1 LEVLEQNLNTPFAV
15 EQASSHPKGRR
26 KKSADRREEILDAAS
41 ALYITYGPSKTTT
54 RQIADAVGISQPSLY
69 GHFPTKEAL
78 SQALATRAFTLLEER
93 MESLPSPNEA
103 MGNYLATLIN
113 SYIAFALEETAAYR
127 IAFMIDLNLSLEHI
141 ESFQKLVGLQAF
153 AIFRDKIAL
162 LQTHDCVKAGPID
175 MIAQSIWAAMHG
187 LCALLIARPLFPWA
201 QRDELIAFHTQLI
214 VKGAQT

>member
-1 LEVLEQNLNTPFAV
+1 LERDLITPFAV
-15 EQASSHPKGRR
+15 DPSPSPSKGGR

-41 ALYITYGPSKTTT
+41 ALFITFGPSKTTT

-69 GHFPTKEAL
+69 AHFPTKEAL
-78 SQALATRAFTLLEER
+78 SHALATRAFTLLEAR
-93 MESLPSPNEA
+93 MEALPAPSLGMES
-103 MGNYLATLIN
+103 YLGTLIN

-127 IAFMIDLNLSLEHI
+127 IAFMVDLALPDEDI

-153 AIFRDKIAL
+153 AIFRDKVAL
-162 LQTHDCVKAGPID
+162 LQRHGCIKTGPTD

-201 QRDELIAFHTQLI
+201 AREELIAFHTQLI
-214 VKGAQT
+214 AMGARD

>member
-1 LEVLEQNLNTPFAV
+1 LKALQPNLITPFAV
-15 EQASSHPKGRR
+15 DEPPSPPKAQR

-41 ALYITYGPSKTTT
+41 ALFITYGPSKTTT

-69 GHFPTKEAL
+69 AHFPTKEAL
-78 SQALATRAFTLLEER
+78 SHALATRAFTLLEAR
-93 MESLPSPNEA
+93 MESLPPPNNE
-103 MGNYLATLIN
+103 MDIYLGTLIN

-127 IAFMIDLNLSLEHI
+127 IAFMVDLDLPAEHI
-141 ESFQKLVGLQAF
+141 ESFQMLVGLQAF
-153 AIFRDKIAL
+153 AIFRHKVAL
-162 LQTHDCVKAGPID
+162 LQTNGRVKAGPID

-214 VKGAQT
+214 VSGAKN